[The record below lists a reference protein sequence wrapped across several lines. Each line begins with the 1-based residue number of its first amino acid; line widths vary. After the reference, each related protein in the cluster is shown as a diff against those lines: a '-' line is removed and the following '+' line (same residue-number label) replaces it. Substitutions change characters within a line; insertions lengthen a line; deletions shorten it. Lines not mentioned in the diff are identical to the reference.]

1 PYGRPATG
9 PLCGRRVASGCV
21 RGLAAADRAY
31 KRARKRL
38 PPLRVAAPVSGV
50 GLPWRSYI
58 PVFQIRMEKMKEV
71 KRPPLA
77 VSTRCISAAKLL
89 QSDLATLVQRE
100 GGE

>member
-1 PYGRPATG
+1 MASWVPLSPPHSRSPYGRPATG

-50 GLPWRSYI
+50 GLPCVLALPAAWSW
-58 PVFQIRMEKMKEV
+58 VVGLAWGLAMAS
-71 KRPPLA
+71 RPSSSLPSL
-77 VSTRCISAAKLL
+77 
-89 QSDLATLVQRE
+89 
-100 GGE
+100 